1 MTHTLYHLP
10 EMARKATPPKLVDTY
25 EKLVN
30 PSYGLIK
37 MVVESCRTPEFPQL
51 HIAAAVLSNS
61 AYFCENSSPVV
72 NVPLGAAGAGVDRT
86 QCLWSTLGEAVERY
100 CGGVY
105 DRKTIHV
112 SPIDALAGQVYPI
125 HDLIL
130 YAESQYQNPAFP
142 FKRVDDVAKFS
153 WVRGRN
159 LFDGELIHIP
169 AQLVYFGLQVSNK
182 EVLTQTVSTGL
193 ACGATITNAITSGFR
208 EILERDVFTAMW
220 LLKYSP
226 VEVLIDTDFRQ
237 RLSAGVRSFLDSS
250 CCKIKVW
257 YLPDEFGAITVLAC
271 VEGVHSYR
279 LGFGAATHF
288 SLEAACEKAIV
299 EACHTWTWS
308 VRFPIDT
315 VNNASDKLSTYGSTG
330 DSKDHVSYYLDP
342 VNREQIAF
350 LLEGTQQISATK
362 LQQEIGETSF
372 ETVLAKIKESGRC
385 VSWIDVTTADVAS
398 VGLHVVKVLVS
409 KMQPL
414 YFGNADCYANL
425 DDRRLRELASF
436 WKMEF
441 PTEFNMSPHPFP

>member
-1 MTHTLYHLP
+1 MTNALYQLP
-10 EMARKATPPKLVDTY
+10 EMAKTMTPPSLADTY

-30 PSYGLIK
+30 PNYGLIK

-61 AYFCENSSPVV
+61 AYFCENKPPVV
-72 NVPLGAAGAGVDRT
+72 NVPLGAAGAGIDRT
-86 QCLWSTLGEAVERY
+86 QCLWSTLGEAAERY

-105 DRKTIHV
+105 DRKSIYV
-112 SPIDALAGQVYPI
+112 SPIDALTGQVYPL

-130 YAESQYQNPAFP
+130 YADSQYQNPSFP
-142 FKRVDDVAKFS
+142 FQRIEDISQFS
-153 WVRGRN
+153 WVSGHN
-159 LFDGELIHIP
+159 LFDGEPVHLP

-193 ACGATITNAITSGFR
+193 ACGATLNNAITSGLR

-226 VEVLIDTDFRQ
+226 VEVLMDAEFLPQ
-237 RLSAGVRSFLDSS
+237 LSPGVRSFLDSS

-257 YLPDEFGAITVLAC
+257 YLPDEFGAVTVLAC

-288 SLEAACEKAIV
+288 SLAAACEKAIV

-308 VRFPIDT
+308 IRFPLET
-315 VNNASDKLSTYGSTG
+315 VNNANDKLSTYGVSG
-330 DSKDHVSYYLDP
+330 DSKDHVSYYLAPDK
-342 VNREQIAF
+342 REEIAF
-350 LLEGTQQISATK
+350 LLESKQSISATS
-362 LQQEIGETSF
+362 LEQQIDETSF
-372 ETVLAKIKESGRC
+372 ESVLQRIKESGRS
-385 VSWIDVTTADVAS
+385 VSWIEMTTTDVAS
-398 VGLHVVKVLVS
+398 VGLHVVKVFVS

-425 DDRRLRELASF
+425 DERRLRELARF
-436 WKMEF
+436 WNIEF
-441 PTEFNMSPHPFP
+441 PTEFNASPHPFP